1 MIIKYE
7 QLQAQYNYW
16 KQERIVVFSNTISR
30 LAIWTDQFGSLSNPM
45 AIYTADDNGEIYADI
60 SDYVRTYGNSHTLYL
75 WDTDGGDPPEVFQ
88 INLDMAGLINP
99 ASVLIPSHPLES
111 TGAVI
116 VPPSMLLQCP
126 QGYGE
131 AELYLTTGSWSVSG
145 DAVLALDKRSVA
157 FDGDFTLTHSTGS
170 QAYKTIEPRCD
181 VEYALVR
188 WQSFTGRKREHL
200 FEVVKQRTDAADTIA
215 LMPLMSE
222 YVEIKGRVDG
232 FTLRLDRLN
241 RYDLWYY
248 ADIITSS
255 KVEVSLDNGQT
266 YDRVQVT
273 TKTITLP
280 DGEARTD
287 GKLEIQVN
295 WKHYDAV
302 DM

>member
-7 QLQAQYNYW
+7 QLQARYSAW
-16 KQERIVVFSNTISR
+16 KQERLIVYSNTLSR
-30 LAIWTDQFGSLSNPM
+30 LAVWTDQFGSLSNPM
-45 AIYTADDNGEIYADI
+45 AIYTADENGEIYADI
-60 SDYVRTYGNSHTLYL
+60 SDYMRTYGSPFTLYL
-75 WDTDGGDPPEVFQ
+75 LDIDGGDPSDVDETDIEV
-88 INLDMAGLINP
+88 AGLINP

-111 TGAVI
+111 TGAMI
-116 VPPSMLLQCP
+116 VPPSMLLRCP

-131 AELYLTTGSWSVSG
+131 AELYQTTGSWSVTG

-157 FDGDFTLTHSTGS
+157 FDGDFTLTHNTGS
-170 QAYKTIEPRCD
+170 QTYKTIEPRCD

-200 FEVVKQRTDAADTIA
+200 FEVIKQRTDAADTIA

-222 YVEIKGRVDG
+222 YIEIKGRVDG

-280 DGEARTD
+280 DGETRES

-302 DM
+302 DL

>member
-16 KQERIVVFSNTISR
+16 KQERIVVFSNTLSR
-30 LAIWTDQFGSLSNPM
+30 LAVWTDQFGSLSNPM
-45 AIYTADDNGEIYADI
+45 AIYIADDNNEIYADI
-60 SDYVRTYGNSHTLYL
+60 SDYVRTYGNSHTIFL
-75 WDTDGGDPPEVFQ
+75 WDIDGGDPSGVNQ
-88 INLDMAGLINP
+88 INLDMAGLLNP
-99 ASVLIPSHPLES
+99 ASVLIPSHPLQIS
-111 TGAVI
+111 GALI
-116 VPPSMLLQCP
+116 VPPAKLLRCP

-131 AELYLTTGSWSVSG
+131 AELYKTTGSWSATG
-145 DAVLALDKRSVA
+145 DAQVALDGRSLS
-157 FDGDFTLTHSTGS
+157 FDRDFVLGLGTESR
-170 QAYKTIEPRCD
+170 AYKVTEPRCD
-181 VEYALVR
+181 IEYALVR
-188 WQSFTGRKREHL
+188 WQSFTGRQREHL
-200 FEVVKQRTDAADTIA
+200 FEVVKQRTDTADTIA

-222 YVEIKGRVDG
+222 YIEIKGRVDG
-232 FTLRLDRLN
+232 FTLRLDGLN

-248 ADIITSS
+248 SDIITSS

-287 GKLEIQVN
+287 GKLELQVN